1 MNKRFSL
8 FLLGGISALIIAIGI
23 GRFSYT
29 PILPLMQQNNTSF
42 SNSLAGFLAS
52 SNYAGYLVGSILV
65 VIIPMKHCKITVL
78 KLSLIASILTTAF
91 MGIFNLYSLWFAF
104 RFISGVVSAFLFIL
118 SSGIVLEEL
127 TKQNKVKLSG
137 IFYSGPGIGIFLTGI
152 LIPIFNTL
160 FNWEVIWILLSII
173 SIPLAIISWI
183 YLKETP
189 KTEDNLNTIKISV
202 KVPPAKWLPWIFI
215 AYGLEGLGYI
225 VTGTFIIDI
234 AEKIPSFN
242 GHATIIWAIVGL
254 FAIPSCLIWSSL
266 GKKYGLVKSLIFA
279 MILQA
284 MGIAFPVFFK
294 TELGIV
300 VSAILFGATFIGI
313 TALGTTLVS
322 YMKPNDN
329 SKIIGAFTAIYG
341 VGQMVGPSLAGM
353 LSSSTNNYYLSLLLA
368 SIVVFIGGCL
378 LFSGVK
384 HERLPDLT

>member
-1 MNKRFSL
+1 MNKRFYL
-8 FLLGGISALIIAIGI
+8 FLLGGISALILAIGI

-29 PILPLMQQNNTSF
+29 PLLPLMQKNDASF

-65 VIIPMKHCKITVL
+65 VVIPMKNHKITIL
-78 KLSLIASILTTAF
+78 RLSILATILTTAF

-127 TKQNKVKLSG
+127 TQRNKLKLSG

-152 LIPIFNTL
+152 LIPILNSF
-160 FNWEVIWILLSII
+160 FSWEVIWILLSII
-173 SIPLAIISWI
+173 SIPLAIIAWL
-183 YLKETP
+183 YMKEIP
-189 KTEDNLNTIKISV
+189 KTEDNLNTAKTVI

-242 GHATIIWAIVGL
+242 GHATIVWAIVGL
-254 FAIPSCLIWSSL
+254 FAIPSCLVWSSL
-266 GKKYGLVKSLIFA
+266 GKKYGFVKSLIFA

-284 MGIAFPVFFK
+284 VGIAFPVFFP
-294 TELGIV
+294 TELGII

-322 YMKPNDN
+322 HIKPKDN

-341 VGQMVGPSLAGM
+341 IGQMIGPTLAGI
-353 LSSSTNNYYLSLLLA
+353 LSSSTNNYYLSLILA
-368 SIVVFIGGCL
+368 SIVVFVGGCL